1 MAQLLYLCCSFA
13 HGIENACH
21 FTNIK
26 VSQIK
31 FSYLQQQVYSTAYT
45 KPTHPIHRMQ
55 TTTYATTL
63 LKNDKVSTG
72 PVCHI
77 RTTLLR
83 TAETARAKEGNA
95 VSTILPLPCGFIH
108 PAGNLTLWVFRN
120 QEVVSTPGLVHV
132 QSHVNYLTRFPSC
145 ICLDPALTKIS
156 LYFCVFPLVR
166 LTQPRCLY
174 RIWHNETLV
183 LTECFVCSVTPAKR

>member
-1 MAQLLYLCCSFA
+1 MPVILPTSKSAKSNSVTYSNRCIQLLIQRPHIQFTGCKPQLMQQ
-13 HGIENACH
+13 H
-21 FTNIK
+21 FK
-26 VSQIK
+26 
-31 FSYLQQQVYSTAYT
+31 
-45 KPTHPIHRMQ
+45 
-55 TTTYATTL
+55 
-63 LKNDKVSTG
+63 KNDKVSAG

-83 TAETARAKEGNA
+83 TAETARAEGGDA

-132 QSHVNYLTRFPSC
+132 QSHANYLTMFPSC

-174 RIWHNETLV
+174 RIWHKETLV
-183 LTECFVCSVTPAKR
+183 LTECFGCSVAPAKR